1 MPTPAEQRAIQGNKA
16 VLRQAP
22 SPPENKVILI
32 VHRFPRTHRVTDR
45 LLQNLRIP
53 PERFATTAAPD
64 LQRGIKAAFEAV
76 AKLVSGKSGQ
86 FGGLFCA
93 DQHGLAPSVSSDTET
108 PNPAAN
114 LEIVSSEQVLPH
126 FTAEIV
132 PRATPERSANCFP
145 VSPLF
150 VKATTKEIRSTFIK
164 ITTQSFDFVSFWTEL
179 YNNQTILSRQ
189 E

>member
-1 MPTPAEQRAIQGNKA
+1 MIEHPTGARPTFVFAHGA
-16 VLRQAP
+16 
-22 SPPENKVILI
+22 SPRKREVITADGLPR
-32 VHRFPRTHRVTDR
+32 VHRVADR
-45 LLQNLRIP
+45 LLKNLRVP
-53 PERFATTAAPD
+53 PERFATAAAPD

-86 FGGLFCA
+86 LSGFFGA
-93 DQHGLAPSVSSDTET
+93 DQHGLASSVSSDTET

-150 VKATTKEIRSTFIK
+150 AKATTKEIRSTFTK
-164 ITTQSFDFVSFWTEL
+164 ITTQSFDFISFWTAL
-179 YNNQTILSRQ
+179 YSSQTILSRQ
-189 E
+189 K